1 MSLTRLTV
9 LPSSDGTGPGLRGK
23 RAYLIANARRAI
35 CRASDAPGATRHRAG
50 RRALRRGRWGGVRRR
65 RPPAGRGRRR
75 PGARRRVRGLRLR
88 CDDRR
93 RERDGRARDGSAAAR
108 RRARQQRRDRRR
120 ARRAERRQAPRRR
133 PGGGRAAP
141 RARRGGPRRR
151 APRSAPRPHARRHVR
166 RRRLGCRGAD
176 RRGRGRR
183 RHARALA
190 RSGERRRA
198 LVLLGRRRP
207 PRPRARAP
215 HGPRPLHARPP
226 RRVPRRRRRAVARS
240 PRRGPDAEPVRRL
253 QRPRPPR
260 RDARLRRPPR
270 GRDADH
276 RPLRAPHGGRA
287 AAPGAGPR
295 QGPELHARR
304 AERPDAG
311 PPALPARRDREQG
324 GGARDRARAR
334 PPGGEQGRLPGP
346 LLPRGHRPRPL
357 PRQARR
363 AARAPRRHRGP
374 RRPPARPPPRPP
386 PLHGRSAPRDR
397 DRRRGRAALRAAD
410 RPAREHGHGRAEDG
424 ARHDD
429 GQAAGRPAP
438 RGREARGRGQAALSR
453 PRDPLHV
460 ARRHARAGRAGP
472 RRGARPDRVPP
483 ARGRR
488 RGMRHNRR
496 VTSDE
501 IRETFLSFFEG
512 REHRRLASASLVPAT
527 FDPSVLLTTAGMHP
541 LKPYFQGIE
550 TPPAQRLTTCQK
562 CFRTTDIENVG
573 NTTRHLTFF
582 EMLGI
587 FSIGEYFKAGA
598 VEFALDLSTNGFRFP
613 FEDIWITVFGGDDE
627 LGLGPDEE
635 AIEAWR
641 AVGVPDERIVLLGRE
656 DNFWQSGPT
665 GPCGPCSELY
675 LDRGPD
681 WGGADDRPGDDTERF
696 LEYWNLVFMQYDQD
710 PIGVLTPLPAKN
722 IDTGLGLNRMAL
734 IQQGKPTIFETD
746 QFAPLMDLGRELAT
760 RTDDER
766 ALRILADHSRAT
778 TFLIADGVVPSN
790 EDRGYILRRVMR
802 RAIQQGHRIG
812 IEPGF
817 LPAFVDVVI
826 DTMGAAYPE
835 LRARRQTIQKWV
847 RAEEEGFGRTLEQGM
862 RLLDELL
869 ARGEI
874 SGADAFRLHDTYGFP
889 IELTREA
896 AEERGVPFAGDDEFT
911 RLMDEQRARSSAGAK
926 TRAGGATE
934 VVREVAPEPSEFT
947 GYEHL
952 EEHTTVTG
960 LLERD
965 GRTFVKLAESP
976 FYAAGG
982 GQIADV
988 GAIECED
995 GDCRVA
1001 VADVVRAGDDQA
1013 IVVQAERGSLDVG
1026 ERVVARVDRVTRHA
1040 TACNHTA
1047 THLLHAALRERLGAH
1062 VHQAGS
1068 YVGPDKLRF
1077 DFTHTERLTPEDR
1090 RAIEDQV
1097 NAWIVRND
1105 PVRPITTTLDEA
1117 KRLGATALFGEKYGD
1132 IVRMVDIADGSYSR
1146 ELCGGTHVRSTGEIG
1161 VFKILSEGSSASN
1174 VRRIE
1179 ALTGPEAVALLRSR
1193 DALLSG
1199 VEETLRVP
1207 AERAVEAVAALRAE
1221 AKAAA
1226 KASASPA
1233 VDPAVL
1239 AERAASVDG
1248 ARVVTEV
1255 VDAANAKVL
1264 MDIADRVK
1272 GKLGDAA
1279 AIVLGSVVEGRVHLV
1294 AAVTPALVE
1303 RGVRAGEVVKAA
1315 AQVAG
1320 GGGGGRD
1327 TMAQA
1332 GGRDPDKLPDAIAA
1346 ARAAIEAAL
1355 T

>member
-1 MSLTRLTV
+1 
-9 LPSSDGTGPGLRGK
+9 
-23 RAYLIANARRAI
+23 
-35 CRASDAPGATRHRAG
+35 
-50 RRALRRGRWGGVRRR
+50 
-65 RPPAGRGRRR
+65 
-75 PGARRRVRGLRLR
+75 
-88 CDDRR
+88 
-93 RERDGRARDGSAAAR
+93 
-108 RRARQQRRDRRR
+108 
-120 ARRAERRQAPRRR
+120 
-133 PGGGRAAP
+133 
-141 RARRGGPRRR
+141 
-151 APRSAPRPHARRHVR
+151 
-166 RRRLGCRGAD
+166 
-176 RRGRGRR
+176 
-183 RHARALA
+183 
-190 RSGERRRA
+190 
-198 LVLLGRRRP
+198 
-207 PRPRARAP
+207 
-215 HGPRPLHARPP
+215 
-226 RRVPRRRRRAVARS
+226 
-240 PRRGPDAEPVRRL
+240 
-253 QRPRPPR
+253 
-260 RDARLRRPPR
+260 
-270 GRDADH
+270 
-276 RPLRAPHGGRA
+276 
-287 AAPGAGPR
+287 
-295 QGPELHARR
+295 
-304 AERPDAG
+304 
-311 PPALPARRDREQG
+311 
-324 GGARDRARAR
+324 
-334 PPGGEQGRLPGP
+334 
-346 LLPRGHRPRPL
+346 
-357 PRQARR
+357 
-363 AARAPRRHRGP
+363 
-374 RRPPARPPPRPP
+374 
-386 PLHGRSAPRDR
+386 
-397 DRRRGRAALRAAD
+397 
-410 RPAREHGHGRAEDG
+410 
-424 ARHDD
+424 
-429 GQAAGRPAP
+429 
-438 RGREARGRGQAALSR
+438 
-453 PRDPLHV
+453 
-460 ARRHARAGRAGP
+460 
-472 RRGARPDRVPP
+472 
-483 ARGRR
+483 
-488 RGMRHNRR
+488 MRHNRR

-501 IRETFLSFFEG
+501 IRETFLSYFEG
-512 REHRRLASASLVPAT
+512 RGHRRLPSASLVPAT

-550 TPPAQRLTTCQK
+550 APPASRLTTCQK

-582 EMLGI
+582 EMLGN
-587 FSIGEYFKAGA
+587 FSIGEYFKEGA
-598 VEFALDLSTNGFRFP
+598 VELALELSTEGFRFP
-613 FEDIWITVFGGDDE
+613 EDKIWITVFGGDDE

-635 AIEAWR
+635 AIEAWH
-641 AVGVPDERIVLLGRE
+641 AVGVPDERIVLLGRD

-675 LDRGPD
+675 LDRGPE
-681 WGGADDRPGDDTERF
+681 WGGDDDRPGDDTERF

-710 PIGVLTPLPAKN
+710 PINVLTPLPAKN

-746 QFAPLMDLGRELAT
+746 QFAPLMDLGRELAR

-817 LPAFVDVVI
+817 LPRFVDVVI
-826 DTMGAAYPE
+826 DVMGGAYPE
-835 LRARRQTIQKWV
+835 LHARRQTIQKWV
-847 RAEEEGFGRTLEQGM
+847 RSEEEGFGRTLEQGT
-862 RLLDELL
+862 RLLDDLL

-874 SGADAFRLHDTYGFP
+874 TGADAFRLHDTFGFP
-889 IELTREA
+889 IDLTREIA
-896 AEERGVPFAGDDEFT
+896 AERGIPFAGDDDFAQ
-911 RLMDEQRARSSAGAK
+911 LMAAQRERSSAGAK
-926 TRAGGATE
+926 VRTGGGTD
-934 VVREVAPEPSEFT
+934 VVREVTTEPSRFT

-982 GQIADV
+982 GQIADS

-1013 IVVQAERGSLDVG
+1013 VVVEPLEGELRVG
-1026 ERVVARVDRVTRHA
+1026 ERVVARVDRRTRFA

-1047 THLLHAALRERLGAH
+1047 THLLHAALRRTLGMH

-1077 DFTHTERLTPEDR
+1077 DFTHTERMTAEER
-1090 RAIEDQV
+1090 AAIEDQV
-1097 NAWIVRND
+1097 NAWIAQND
-1105 PVRPITTTLDEA
+1105 PVLPVTTTLEEA

-1179 ALTGPEAVALLRSR
+1179 AVTGPEGVALLRTR
-1193 DALLSG
+1193 DRQLTD
-1199 VEETLRVP
+1199 VEEALRAP
-1207 AERAVEAVAALRAE
+1207 AERAVEAVSALRAE
-1221 AKAAA
+1221 AKGAA
-1226 KASASPA
+1226 KAQASPA
-1233 VDPAVL
+1233 VDPVAL
-1239 AERAASVDG
+1239 AERAGSVDG

-1255 VDAANAKVL
+1255 VDAANAKAL

-1272 GKLGDAA
+1272 GKLGDSA

-1303 RGVRAGEVVKAA
+1303 RGVKAGDVVKAA

-1355 T
+1355 S